1 MAREGAVPGSEV
13 AEVRWPLVV
22 PFTIARDTAH
32 DIACLQLRLTDRRG
46 CSGRAEAI
54 GVDYAGETIATM
66 RADIEAVRGRVEAA
80 LAGTGLP
87 DAAAHA
93 VAAGSRAA
101 LQGWLPAGGA
111 RNALDCALW
120 DLEAK
125 QRGVPVWRLA
135 GLPEPAPRATAFTLG
150 IMDEAALRATV
161 RAHAEFK
168 VLKVKT
174 DRAHGLDPVRIVHEE
189 APQARLIVDAN
200 TSWGAAD
207 LRRHAPQLAALGVA
221 LLEQPV
227 DPRDD
232 DLLRGLALPV
242 PVAADEAFVD
252 RASLPRLLG
261 KYQVLN
267 IKLDKTGGLTEA
279 LACAREGLAQGF
291 RLMVGCMVGSSLSMA
306 PATLVAQQCD
316 FVDLDGPLLQSAD
329 CDHPIVYRDGMIGV
343 PAPELWG

>member
-1 MAREGAVPGSEV
+1 MKVEV
-13 AEVRWPLVV
+13 TEVRWPLAA

-32 DIACLQLRLTDRRG
+32 DIACLQLRLTDTAGR
-46 CSGRAEAI
+46 SGRAEAI
-54 GVDYAGETIATM
+54 GVDYAGETLGTM
-66 RADIEAVRGRVEAA
+66 RADIEAVRGRIEACA
-80 LAGTGLP
+80 
-87 DAAAHA
+87 
-93 VAAGSRAA
+93 SREA
-101 LQGWLPAGGA
+101 LQALLPAGGA

-135 GLPEPAPRATAFTLG
+135 GLPEPAPRATAYTFG
-150 IMDEAALRATV
+150 IMDEAALREAV
-161 RAHAEFK
+161 RAHADFS

-174 DRAHGLDPVRIVHEE
+174 DRDRGLDPVRIVHEE
-189 APQARLIVDAN
+189 APQARLILDAN
-200 TSWGAAD
+200 ASWGAAD
-207 LRRHAPQLAALGVA
+207 IARHAPQLAALGVA

-232 DLLRGLALPV
+232 DCLRGLALPV

-252 RASLPRLLG
+252 RASLPKLVG

-279 LACAREGLAQGF
+279 LACARDGLAQGF

-329 CDHPIVYRDGMIGV
+329 CDHPIVYEGGCIGV
-343 PAPELWG
+343 PTPALWG

>member
-1 MAREGAVPGSEV
+1 MKVEV
-13 AEVRWPLVV
+13 TEVRWPLAA

-32 DIACLQLRLTDRRG
+32 DIACLQLRLSDLAGR
-46 CSGRAEAI
+46 SGRAEAI
-54 GVDYAGETIATM
+54 GVDYAGETLDTM
-66 RADIEAVRGRVEAA
+66 RADIEAVRGRIEAGA
-80 LAGTGLP
+80 
-87 DAAAHA
+87 
-93 VAAGSRAA
+93 SREA
-101 LQGWLPAGGA
+101 LQALLPAGGA

-135 GLPEPAPRATAFTLG
+135 GLPEPAPRATAYTFG
-150 IMDEAALRATV
+150 IMGEAALREAV
-161 RAHAEFK
+161 RAHPGFR

-174 DRAHGLDPVRIVHEE
+174 DRDRGLDPVRIVHEE
-189 APQARLIVDAN
+189 APQARLILDAN
-200 TSWGAAD
+200 ASWGASDIA
-207 LRRHAPQLAALGVA
+207 RHAPQLAALGVA

-232 DLLRGLALPV
+232 DCLRGLVLPV
-242 PVAADEAFVD
+242 PVAADEAFID
-252 RASLPRLLG
+252 RASLPELVG

-329 CDHPIVYRDGMIGV
+329 CDHPIAYRDGMIGV

>member
-1 MAREGAVPGSEV
+1 MAREGAVSGVEV

-32 DIACLQLRLTDRRG
+32 DIACLQLRLTDAAGR
-46 CSGRAEAI
+46 SGRAEAI

-66 RADIEAVRGRVEAA
+66 RADIEAVRGRIEAGA
-80 LAGTGLP
+80 
-87 DAAAHA
+87 
-93 VAAGSRAA
+93 SREA
-101 LQGWLPAGGA
+101 LQALLPAGGA

-161 RAHAEFK
+161 RAHAGFS

-174 DRAHGLDPVRIVHEE
+174 DRNHGLGPVRIVHEE
-189 APQARLIVDAN
+189 APRARLIVDAN
-200 TSWGAAD
+200 ASWDAVD
-207 LRRHAPQLAALGVA
+207 LERHAPHLAALGVA

-232 DLLRGLALPV
+232 DCLRRLVLPV
-242 PVAADEAFVD
+242 PVAADEAFID
-252 RASLPRLLG
+252 RASLPELVG

-306 PATLVAQQCD
+306 PATLVAQQCA

-329 CDHPIVYRDGMIGV
+329 CDHPIAYRDGMIGV
-343 PAPELWG
+343 PDPGLWG

>member
-1 MAREGAVPGSEV
+1 M
-13 AEVRWPLVV
+13 
-22 PFTIARDTAH
+22 
-32 DIACLQLRLTDRRG
+32 RLTDAAG

-54 GVDYAGETIATM
+54 GVDYAGETIDTM
-66 RADIEAVRGRVEAA
+66 QADIAAVRGRIEAGLVGA
-80 LAGTGLP
+80 DLA
-87 DAAAHA
+87 DAAAA
-93 VAAGSRAA
+93 RTARLRAA
-101 LQGWLPAGGA
+101 LQDWLPAGGA

-125 QRGVPVWRLA
+125 QRGVAVWRLA
-135 GLPEPAPRATAFTLG
+135 GMPEPVPRATAYTFG
-150 IMDEAALRATV
+150 IMDEAALREAA
-161 RAHAEFK
+161 RAHAAFS

-174 DRAHGLDPVRIVHEE
+174 DRDRGLDPVRIVHEE
-189 APQARLIVDAN
+189 APQARLILDAN
-200 TSWGAAD
+200 ASWGAAD
-207 LRRHAPQLAALGVA
+207 LGRHAPQLAPLGVA

-232 DLLRGLALPV
+232 DCLLGLALPV
-242 PVAADEAFVD
+242 PAAADEAFID
-252 RASLPRLLG
+252 RASLPKLVG
-261 KYQVLN
+261 KYRVLN

-279 LACAREGLAQGF
+279 LACARAGLAQGF

-329 CDHPIVYRDGMIGV
+329 CDHPIAYRDGTIGV

>member
-1 MAREGAVPGSEV
+1 MIRIEV
-13 AEVRWPLVV
+13 AEVRWPLVA

-32 DIACLQLRLTDRRG
+32 DIACIQVRLTDAHG
-46 CSGRAEAI
+46 HSARAEAI
-54 GVDYAGETIATM
+54 GVDYAGETIASM
-66 RADIEAVRGRVEAA
+66 CVQIETVRERLEA
-80 LAGTGLP
+80 GL
-87 DAAAHA
+87 
-93 VAAGSRAA
+93 SRAA
-101 LQGWLPAGGA
+101 LQDLLPAGGA

-135 GLPEPAPRATAFTLG
+135 GLPEPAPRATAYTFG

-161 RAHAEFK
+161 RAHDGFG

-174 DRAHGLDPVRIVHEE
+174 DRDRGLDPVRIVHEE

-207 LRRHAPQLAALGVA
+207 LQRHAPHLSALGVA

-232 DLLRGLALPV
+232 DCLRGLVLPV

-252 RASLPRLLG
+252 RASLPKLVG

-279 LACAREGLAQGF
+279 LACAQAGLAQGF

-329 CDHPIVYRDGMIGV
+329 CDHPIVYRDGMVGV
-343 PAPELWG
+343 PTPELWG